1 MNTLSHKHTEKR
13 GFQAKRGGTLLHK
26 SYGISAILFM
36 NDLRIKFMKANLL
49 I

>member
-13 GFQAKRGGTLLHK
+13 GFQEKRGRTLLHK